1 MTTGTPPPVIS
12 IATGLPRP
20 TWRGRLHTWAF
31 AISIPAALILVLVS
45 RGIVD
50 RLAASVYGVS
60 LVAVFGVSAAYH
72 RLTRSTLA
80 QQRMQRVD
88 HSTIYL
94 QIAGT
99 YTPVC
104 LLALPSAWGRP
115 ALLIVW
121 TLAALGVVLKVAGSP
136 RLVRA
141 SNGFYPVLGWAALVM
156 APVLVHN
163 LSALELALLLLG
175 GTLYSVGAI
184 VFYRR
189 RPDPSPLVFGYH
201 EVWHACTVA
210 AGASHFAMVASVT
223 IG

>member
-1 MTTGTPPPVIS
+1 MNGETTAVIS
-12 IATGLPRP
+12 VATGLPRP
-20 TWRGRLHTWAF
+20 EWRGRLHTWAF
-31 AISIPAALILVLVS
+31 ALSIPAALVLVLVA
-45 RGIVD
+45 RGDLD
-50 RLAASVYGVS
+50 RLAASIYGAS

-72 RLTRSTLA
+72 RLARSAVA
-80 QQRMQRVD
+80 QKRMQRLD
-88 HSTIYL
+88 HSVIYL

-104 LLALPSAWGRP
+104 LLALPPAWGRP

-121 TLAALGVVLKVAGSP
+121 TLAGVGVALKVAGSP
-136 RLVRA
+136 SLVRA
-141 SNGFYPVLGWAALVM
+141 SNGFYPVLGWAAMVM
-156 APVLVHN
+156 APVLVRS
-163 LSALELALLLLG
+163 LSQVELGLLLLG
-175 GTLYSVGAI
+175 GALYTAGAI

-210 AGASHFAMVASVT
+210 AGASHFLMVASVT